1 MQRSAAKMQV
11 MSDGTTAQVS
21 PRILPPLTPL
31 NRPFWTGG
39 AEDELLIL
47 RCRECQ
53 RWVHPPTGR
62 CTDCGG
68 ELAPEPVS
76 GKGTLF
82 TFTVNE
88 HPFNPAVPPPYVIAI
103 VELDEQPDLRLPT
116 NIVNCDLD
124 RVSCGMPV
132 HVLFEQHG
140 EFFVPVFEPD
150 S

>member
-76 GKGTLF
+76 GKGTVF

-88 HPFNPAVPPPYVIAI
+88 HPFNPAVSLPYVIAI

>member
-1 MQRSAAKMQV
+1 MQRSAAKMEV

-21 PRILPPLTPL
+21 PRILPPLTPS

-76 GKGTLF
+76 GKGTVF

-88 HPFNPAVPPPYVIAI
+88 HPFNPAVSLPYVIAI

-132 HVLFEQHG
+132 RVLFEQQG
-140 EFFVPVFEPD
+140 EFFVPIFEPD

>member
-1 MQRSAAKMQV
+1 
-11 MSDGTTAQVS
+11 
-21 PRILPPLTPL
+21 
-31 NRPFWTGG
+31 
-39 AEDELLIL
+39 
-47 RCRECQ
+47 
-53 RWVHPPTGR
+53 VHPPTGR

-68 ELAPEPVS
+68 ELAPEPVT
-76 GKGTLF
+76 GKGTVF

-124 RVSCGMPV
+124 RVSCGMLV